1 MRRVQAAG
9 GATLSPA
16 DADPDATPAGEGAAA
31 EGVAGKGVAPAR
43 PRRVAVLIGV
53 AVFVIAADVISKAL
67 VVSRL
72 AGKPP
77 VHVLGNFLELVL
89 TRNPGAA
96 FNVGTSMTIVFTA
109 IAVGVVL
116 YILRAARNLRSV
128 GWSIALGLLLG
139 GATGN
144 LIDRIFRAPGLFVG
158 HVVDWIQ
165 VPHWPVFNL
174 ADSSVVC
181 GGILVALLALR
192 GIGFDGTRA
201 AGHEHTASTGQ

>member
-9 GATLSPA
+9 GATLSA
-16 DADPDATPAGEGAAA
+16 PDAPPAEESTTPARRRGRT
-31 EGVAGKGVAPAR
+31 PR
-43 PRRVAVLIGV
+43 PIGQSVAVLVGV
-53 AVFVIAADVISKAL
+53 AVFVIAADAISKAL

-77 VHVLGNFLELVL
+77 VHVLGDFLELVL

-96 FNVGTSMTIVFTA
+96 FSVGTSMTIVFTA
-109 IAVGVVL
+109 IAVGVVV
-116 YILRAARNLRSV
+116 YILRAARNLRSL
-128 GWSIALGLLLG
+128 GWSIAFGLLLG

-144 LIDRIFRAPGLFVG
+144 LIDRIFRAPGVFVG

-165 VPHWPVFNL
+165 LPHWPVFNL

-181 GGILVALLALR
+181 GGVLVALLALR
-192 GIGFDGTRA
+192 GIGFDGTRQ
-201 AGHEHTASTGQ
+201 GRGPGER

>member
-1 MRRVQAAG
+1 VRRVQTAG
-9 GATLSPA
+9 GATLTGP
-16 DADPDATPAGEGAAA
+16 EGA
-31 EGVAGKGVAPAR
+31 GGAGGRPPASQQSTEETSGSSALSPTR
-43 PRRVAVLIGV
+43 PRRIGILLGV
-53 AVFVIAADVISKAL
+53 AVFVIAADVITKAV

-77 VHVLGNFLELVL
+77 VHVLGTFLEFVL
-89 TRNPGAA
+89 TRNSGAA
-96 FNVGTSMTIVFTA
+96 FSIGTSLTIVFTA
-109 IAVGVVL
+109 IAAGVVL
-116 YILRAARNLRSV
+116 YILRAARNLRSI
-128 GWSIALGLLLG
+128 GWAIALGLLLG

-144 LIDRIFRAPGLFVG
+144 LLDRIFRAPGLFVG

-192 GIGFDGTRA
+192 GIGFDGTRV
-201 AGHEHTASTGQ
+201 SQK

>member
-1 MRRVQAAG
+1 VRRVQAAG
-9 GATLSPA
+9 GTTLSPT
-16 DADPDATPAGEGAAA
+16 DADPDAAPAGEGI
-31 EGVAGKGVAPAR
+31 AGEGVAPAR
-43 PRRVAVLIGV
+43 PRRVAVLVGV

-96 FNVGTSMTIVFTA
+96 FSVGTSMTIVFTA

-144 LIDRIFRAPGLFVG
+144 LVDRIFRAPGLFVG

-201 AGHEHTASTGQ
+201 AGNEHTASTGQ